1 MKVIVLGDGLLG
13 SEIIKQTNWGYISRK
28 KDKIDIFDFN
38 SWIYKLSSYDTVIN
52 CIANTN
58 TYSDEKELHWKIN
71 YEFVDTLVTFCN
83 ETGKKLVHI
92 STDYI
97 YSNSKSE
104 ASEEDVPVHLETWY
118 GYTKLLGDAHIQLK
132 SNNYL
137 IIRTSHKPY
146 PFPYKEAW
154 SNQYTNGDYVD
165 KISKLIIELIT
176 LDQSGVFNVGT
187 KVKTWYDLTKNE
199 FNTFPISSPLN
210 VPLNVSM
217 NINKLNNVIKRI
229 N

>member
-1 MKVIVLGDGLLG
+1 MSVVVLGDGLLG
-13 SEIIKQTNWGYISRK
+13 TELVKQTNWDYISRK
-28 KDKIDIFDFN
+28 KDKINIFDFN
-38 SWIYKLSSYDTVIN
+38 SWMFKLNSYDTIIN

-58 TYSDEKELHWKIN
+58 TYSNEKEMHWKVN

-97 YSNSKSE
+97 YANSKKE
-104 ASEEDVPVHLETWY
+104 ASEEDIPVHLETWY

-137 IIRTSHKPY
+137 IIRTSHKQY

-154 SNQYTNGDYVD
+154 SNQYTNGDYVNV
-165 KISKLIIELIT
+165 ISSLIIKFSL
-176 LDQSGVFNVGT
+176 
-187 KVKTWYDLTKNE
+187 Y
-199 FNTFPISSPLN
+199 IS
-210 VPLNVSM
+210 
-217 NINKLNNVIKRI
+217 RI
-229 N
+229 FFYIIFSIGCS